1 MVFVHLARPRRT
13 LPPTVTKFKGVVV
26 REVLRHL
33 ALECLVLAALL
44 ANPRTIAPKDS
55 RRSFDDLGVAE
66 QEQPVGRSCHG
77 GVFVR
82 TTAAD
87 VVRELPD
94 RVHLGLEIG
103 RHEVPDLAG
112 VHLRA
117 ELGPLPA
124 ADVGFRGI
132 HAGFDSKRGGE
143 ERQAGLTRTVCE
155 VVVVDA
161 DDAVGQRVPVR
172 ERYRPL
178 GTRIHGVLRLGIE
191 LARVALFPDVLGHG
205 LLVFERPVS
214 GVLFLQLID
223 SAIGPA
229 VSTAGI
235 SAFGPAGAVCL
246 GEPARDA
253 IAGLRDLPGDLVA
266 EGKKPCA
273 DHDRNEDDD
282 DILDGLGAGFRVQ
295 PA

>member
-1 MVFVHLARPRRT
+1 MYQTDHESQRRPFRLEAPSGADALRVRRLGNVRRSAIAGNTEEFRRVAVFVHLARPRRT
-13 LPPTVTKFKGVVV
+13 LPPTVTKCKGVVV

-33 ALECLVLAALL
+33 ALKCLVLAALL

-103 RHEVPDLAG
+103 RHEVPDLAA

-143 ERQAGLTRTVCE
+143 ERQARLAGTVGE

-178 GTRIHGVLRLGIE
+178 GARVHGVLRLGIE

-205 LLVFERPVS
+205 LLVVERPVDDNAN
-214 GVLFLQLID
+214 G
-223 SAIGPA
+223 
-229 VSTAGI
+229 
-235 SAFGPAGAVCL
+235 
-246 GEPARDA
+246 R
-253 IAGLRDLPGDLVA
+253 
-266 EGKKPCA
+266 
-273 DHDRNEDDD
+273 DDD
-282 DILDGLGAGFRVQ
+282 
-295 PA
+295 PAL

>member
-1 MVFVHLARPRRT
+1 M
-13 LPPTVTKFKGVVV
+13 
-26 REVLRHL
+26 
-33 ALECLVLAALL
+33 
-44 ANPRTIAPKDS
+44 
-55 RRSFDDLGVAE
+55 
-66 QEQPVGRSCHG
+66 
-77 GVFVR
+77 
-82 TTAAD
+82 
-87 VVRELPD
+87 
-94 RVHLGLEIG
+94 
-103 RHEVPDLAG
+103 
-112 VHLRA
+112 
-117 ELGPLPA
+117 
-124 ADVGFRGI
+124 
-132 HAGFDSKRGGE
+132 
-143 ERQAGLTRTVCE
+143 
-155 VVVVDA
+155 VDA

-223 SAIGPA
+223 PAIGPA

-282 DILDGLGAGFRVQ
+282 DILDGLGAGFRV
-295 PA
+295 